1 MILRRRQQIAK
12 RLISLQKTNKAFH
25 MLVLLKRLNLSML
38 LLAGLAS
45 TVYAQQKPDPM
56 AAPNVFVQQI
66 ADQVLITLKA
76 DTAARAGD
84 IKRINQIV
92 DELIL
97 PYVNFEKTTRLAA
110 GRNWRDAT
118 PEQKT
123 ALSTAFRGTLA
134 RTYSGA
140 FTRVTDATEIKT
152 LPFRGDPNANDV
164 VVKSLVTP
172 RANTQPIALD
182 YRLEKTVQGWRIYDI
197 NVENIWLIENY
208 RNQFT
213 QQINQSGID
222 GLIAALNK
230 RAQ

>member
-1 MILRRRQQIAK
+1 
-12 RLISLQKTNKAFH
+12 
-25 MLVLLKRLNLSML
+25 MLVFIARFHLVLALAFGLS
-38 LLAGLAS
+38 AGAQ
-45 TVYAQQKPDPM
+45 AQQKPNPM
-56 AAPNVFVQQI
+56 APPNEFVQQI
-66 ADQVLITLKA
+66 ADQVLAALKN

-92 DELIL
+92 DEMIL

-118 PEQKT
+118 AEQKDG
-123 ALSTAFRGTLA
+123 LSNAFRGTLA

-140 FTRVTDATEIKT
+140 FTRVNDATNIKT
-152 LPFRGDPNANDV
+152 LPFRGDVNANDV
-164 VVKSLVTP
+164 VVKSQVTQH
-172 RANTQPIALD
+172 ANSQPFSLD
-182 YRLEKTVQGWRIYDI
+182 YRLEKTPQGWKVYDI
-197 NVENIWLIENY
+197 NVENVWLIENY

-213 QQINQSGID
+213 QQINQNGID

>member
-1 MILRRRQQIAK
+1 
-12 RLISLQKTNKAFH
+12 
-25 MLVLLKRLNLSML
+25 MLVFIVRLHLILALAFGLSIG
-38 LLAGLAS
+38 AQ
-45 TVYAQQKPDPM
+45 AQQKPNPM
-56 AAPNVFVQQI
+56 ASPNEFVQQI
-66 ADQVLITLKA
+66 ADQVLAALKN

-92 DELIL
+92 DEMIL
-97 PYVNFEKTTRLAA
+97 PYLNFEKTTRLAA

-118 PEQKT
+118 AEQKI
-123 ALSTAFRGTLA
+123 ALSNAFRGTLA

-140 FTRVTDATEIKT
+140 FTRVNDSTSIKT
-152 LPFRGDPNANDV
+152 LPFRGDANANDV
-164 VVKSLVTP
+164 VVRAQVTQH
-172 RANTQPIALD
+172 ANSQPFSLD
-182 YRLEKTVQGWRIYDI
+182 YRLEKTPEGWKIYDI
-197 NVENIWLIENY
+197 NVENVWLIENY

>member
-1 MILRRRQQIAK
+1 
-12 RLISLQKTNKAFH
+12 
-25 MLVLLKRLNLSML
+25 MLVFIVRLNLI
-38 LLAGLAS
+38 LALAFGLS
-45 TVYAQQKPDPM
+45 LNAQAQEKPNPM
-56 AAPNVFVQQI
+56 ASPNEFVQQI
-66 ADQVLITLKA
+66 ADQVLAALKN

-92 DELIL
+92 DEMIL

-118 PEQKT
+118 AEQKIG
-123 ALSTAFRGTLA
+123 LSNAFRGTLA

-140 FTRVTDATEIKT
+140 FTRVNDSTSIKT
-152 LPFRGDPNANDV
+152 LPFRGDVNANDV
-164 VVKSLVTP
+164 VVKSQVTQH
-172 RANTQPIALD
+172 ANSQPFALD
-182 YRLEKTVQGWRIYDI
+182 YRLEKTPQGWKIYDI
-197 NVENIWLIENY
+197 NVENVWLIENY